1 MQAEA
6 PCVVRIFSTGKQPI
20 RKARIPLTFMTQT
33 ASTRE
38 LVLRLQAGE
47 LEPLGDL
54 YDRYQHLVYRT
65 AMAITGDPEASGDL
79 LQDVF
84 LRFHRFADRVDPE
97 RPLEPWLYRMT
108 ANLACTWVKRQR
120 WMRPIEDL
128 SEWLSGDNRQSPAH
142 LAEFAET
149 WSQLQKA
156 MKRLPLSQ
164 RTVIAMFYIN
174 GLSLQEISEVLEV
187 PMGTV
192 KSRLHY
198 GRMAL
203 KHEMDQQGSPVPEVQ
218 YEFT

>member
-1 MQAEA
+1 
-6 PCVVRIFSTGKQPI
+6 
-20 RKARIPLTFMTQT
+20 MTQDI
-33 ASTRE
+33 STRE

-47 LEPLGDL
+47 LDALGDL
-54 YDRYQHLVYRT
+54 YDRHQQLVYRT
-65 AMAITGDPEASGDL
+65 ALAITGDGEAAADL

-128 SEWLSGDNRQSPAH
+128 SDWLAGDARQSPARM
-142 LAEFAET
+142 AEVAET
-149 WSQLQKA
+149 WGDLQTALKA
-156 MKRLPLSQ
+156 LPLNQ
-164 RTVIAMFYIN
+164 RTVIVMYYVN

-187 PMGTV
+187 PVGTI

-198 GRMAL
+198 SRLAL
-203 KHEMDQQGSPVPEVQ
+203 KKEMESQNRLLTEMR

>member
-1 MQAEA
+1 
-6 PCVVRIFSTGKQPI
+6 
-20 RKARIPLTFMTQT
+20 MTQDI
-33 ASTRE
+33 STRE

-47 LEPLGDL
+47 LDALGDL
-54 YDRYQHLVYRT
+54 YDRHQQLVYRT
-65 AMAITGDPEASGDL
+65 ALAITGDGEAAADL

-128 SEWLSGDNRQSPAH
+128 SDWLAGDARQSPARM
-142 LAEFAET
+142 AEVAET
-149 WSQLQKA
+149 WGDLQTALKA
-156 MKRLPLSQ
+156 LPLNQ
-164 RTVIAMFYIN
+164 RTVIVMYYVN

-187 PMGTV
+187 PVGTI

-198 GRMAL
+198 GRLAL
-203 KHEMDQQGSPVPEVQ
+203 KKEMEGQNRLLTEMR

>member
-1 MQAEA
+1 
-6 PCVVRIFSTGKQPI
+6 
-20 RKARIPLTFMTQT
+20 MTQDI
-33 ASTRE
+33 STRE

-47 LEPLGDL
+47 LYALGEL
-54 YDRYQHLVYRT
+54 YDRHQNLVFRT
-65 AMAITGDPEASGDL
+65 AVAITGDRDAASDL

-84 LRFHRFADRVDPE
+84 LRFHRFINRVDAD

-128 SEWLSGDNRQSPAH
+128 SDWLAGDSKESPSRQ
-142 LAEFAET
+142 AEISET
-149 WSQLQKA
+149 WGALLSAL
-156 MKRLPLSQ
+156 KRLPLNQ

-174 GLSLQEISEVLEV
+174 SLSLQEISEILETPV
-187 PMGTV
+187 GTI

-198 GRMAL
+198 GRIAL
-203 KHEMDQQGSPVPEVQ
+203 KDEMEIQTNPVAEVG